1 MDAQT
6 VPCACGTRT
15 EPRKV
20 RPALG
25 TSLEV
30 VLPGN
35 YEREGR
41 ERKSMAAPRVN
52 LAEDSRS
59 VTRTILLIAWPVFV
73 EQILT
78 TLVSYADT
86 AMVGSLGAWAT
97 ASVSISNA
105 PIMLLNGVVMSLGVG
120 ITALV
125 ARNVGAGETETVKK
139 LIRHAIMAIIAVGV
153 PICLLVLALYRK
165 IPQWMGAAPEILD
178 TAAEYNFY
186 TALGRIFMVTSMM
199 INSALRGYGDTKT
212 PLYMN
217 TIMNIVNVI
226 LNFLLIYPTREL
238 TVLGVT
244 FTMWGAGW
252 EVRGAAIATAV
263 GMAVAGTLCLLV
275 VFLRQNEYRID
286 LKGSWKPDER
296 LTRQIFKISLPAMLE
311 RLVMG
316 SSGVL
321 VNSSVATL
329 GTVNVAANSLS
340 GTAESMSFMPAMA
353 FQTAVTTLVGQ
364 SLGAK
369 KPQLAEKYVR
379 RTQVIGTIVMVFAGL
394 GLFIFARQLIG
405 FFTPDEEVI
414 AIGAECLHVIAFMQI
429 PQVLAWNFA
438 GALRGAGDTKI
449 CFYIAA
455 VTNWGVRTLFSVTA
469 IRVFHQGLVVMQC
482 IILAEI
488 LCRLCLL
495 YWRYRSGKWKNVLAD

>member
-1 MDAQT
+1 
-6 VPCACGTRT
+6 
-15 EPRKV
+15 
-20 RPALG
+20 
-25 TSLEV
+25 
-30 VLPGN
+30 
-35 YEREGR
+35 
-41 ERKSMAAPRVN
+41 
-52 LAEDSRS
+52 
-59 VTRTILLIAWPVFV
+59 
-73 EQILT
+73 
-78 TLVSYADT
+78 
-86 AMVGSLGAWAT
+86 
-97 ASVSISNA
+97 
-105 PIMLLNGVVMSLGVG
+105 
-120 ITALV
+120 
-125 ARNVGAGETETVKK
+125 
-139 LIRHAIMAIIAVGV
+139 
-153 PICLLVLALYRK
+153 
-165 IPQWMGAAPEILD
+165 MGAAPEILD

-394 GLFIFARQLIG
+394 GLFVFARQLIG